1 MNVTFELL
9 TYKATCTGLA
19 GPVGKELLKAAA
31 TEGLEAFRGGLEYA
45 QAQAQAE
52 QAAFRVR

>member
-1 MNVTFELL
+1 MTFELL